1 MRTCLRERAIVIIL
15 NAMKVAKLVAPG
27 KMKLFEEPLPELR
40 NVGEILIQPRFM
52 GICGTDL
59 HYFRHGGLGTHMQ
72 ELPMSIGHEVS
83 GTVMESLSEDF
94 KTGDKLAI
102 EPGLHCGNCKYCESG
117 MQNLCENCRFIGS
130 NVKGAFREWMVV
142 DEKQVSGIPESM
154 SLADAVMLE
163 PLSVAIHAVR
173 RSRLELGDSVAIYG
187 VGPIGLLILQVCK
200 AMGCGKSYV
209 YDELDYRVSF
219 AERFGAGPIDKEE
232 PPTVD
237 IAFDAA
243 GAQETIDL
251 CFRGAGKGGT
261 VVLVGVPET
270 DFIRYNP
277 HIGRVKELNVYNCR
291 RANRA
296 LSLALELFLSD
307 KVSFEGMVTHTFSLE
322 RIQEAFETAANYR
335 DQVIK
340 AVIQMG

>member
-1 MRTCLRERAIVIIL
+1 
-15 NAMKVAKLVAPG
+15 MKVAKLTAPRE
-27 KMKLFEEPLPELR
+27 MELFEEPLPELR
-40 NVGEILIQPRFM
+40 KKGEILIQPRFM

-83 GTVMESLSEDF
+83 GTVSDSLSEDYE
-94 KTGDKLAI
+94 TGDKLAI

-117 MQNLCENCRFIGS
+117 MQNLCQNPRFIGS
-130 NVKGAFREWMVV
+130 NVEGAFREWMVV
-142 DEKQVSGIPESM
+142 DEKQVLRIPESM
-154 SLADAVMLE
+154 SLTDAVMIE

-173 RSRLELGDSVAIYG
+173 RSRLQLGDSMAIYG

-200 AMGCGKSYV
+200 AMGCGASYV
-209 YDELDYRVSF
+209 YDKLDYRVSF
-219 AERFGAGPIDKEE
+219 AERFGAEPIDKGE

-251 CFRGAGKGGT
+251 CFKGADKGGT

-270 DFIRYNP
+270 DFVNYNP
-277 HIGRVKELNVYNCR
+277 HISRIKELNVYNCR
-291 RANRA
+291 RANKA

-322 RIQEAFETAANYR
+322 KIQEAFEITADYR

>member
-1 MRTCLRERAIVIIL
+1 
-15 NAMKVAKLVAPG
+15 MKVAKLTAPR
-27 KMKLFEEPLPELR
+27 KMKLFEEPRPELK
-40 NVGEILIQPRFM
+40 NVGEILIQPELT

-59 HYFRHGGLGTHMQ
+59 HYFRHGGLGTYMQ

-83 GTVMESLSEDF
+83 GTVVESLSEDF
-94 KTGDKLAI
+94 KTGDRLAI
-102 EPGLHCGNCKYCESG
+102 EPGLQCGKCKYCESG
-117 MQNLCENCRFIGS
+117 MHNLCSNCRFIGA

-142 DEKQVSGIPESM
+142 DEKQVIGIPECM
-154 SLADAVMLE
+154 SLEDAVMIE

-187 VGPIGLLILQVCK
+187 AGPIGLLILQVCK
-200 AMGCGKSYV
+200 AMGCGRSYI
-209 YDELDYRVSF
+209 YDKLDYRMSF
-219 AERFGAGPIDKEE
+219 AKQFGADAIDKEE

-251 CFRGAGKGGT
+251 CFSGADKGGA

-270 DFIRYNP
+270 DFVRYNP
-277 HIGRVKELNVYNCR
+277 HISRIKELNVYNCR

-296 LSLALELFLSD
+296 LSLALELFLSG
-307 KVSFEGMVTHTFSLE
+307 KVSFEGMVTHTFPLE
-322 RIQEAFETAANYR
+322 RIQEAFETAADYR

-340 AVIQMG
+340 AVVQMGG

>member
-1 MRTCLRERAIVIIL
+1 
-15 NAMKVAKLVAPG
+15 MKVAKLAAPG
-27 KMKLFEEPLPELR
+27 KMELFEEPRPELR

-59 HYFRHGGLGTHMQ
+59 HYFRHGGLGTHMH

-83 GTVMESLSEDF
+83 GTVMGSLSEDF
-94 KTGDKLAI
+94 KIGDKLAI

-117 MQNLCENCRFIGS
+117 MQNLCESSRFIGS
-130 NVKGAFREWMVV
+130 NVEGAFREWMVV
-142 DEKQVSGIPESM
+142 DEKQVLGIPEPMNLS
-154 SLADAVMLE
+154 DAVMIE

-173 RSRLELGDSVAIYG
+173 RSRLQLGDSVAIYG
-187 VGPIGLLILQVCK
+187 VGPIGLLILQVCN

-209 YDELDYRVSF
+209 YDKLDYRVSF
-219 AERFGAGPIDKEE
+219 AEQFGADPISKEE

-251 CFRGAGKGGT
+251 CFRAADKGGA

-270 DFIRYNP
+270 DFVRYNP
-277 HIGRVKELNVYNCR
+277 HISRIKEVNVYNCR

-307 KVSFEGMVTHTFSLE
+307 KVSFEGMVTHAFSLE
-322 RIQEAFETAANYR
+322 KIQEAFETAADYR

-340 AVIQMG
+340 AVIQIG

>member
-1 MRTCLRERAIVIIL
+1 
-15 NAMKVAKLVAPG
+15 MKVAKLVAPG
-27 KMKLFEEPLPELR
+27 KMELFEEPRPELR
-40 NVGEILIQPRFM
+40 NVGEILIQPRFV

-72 ELPMSIGHEVS
+72 DLPMSIGHEVS
-83 GTVMESLSEDF
+83 GTVIESLSEDL
-94 KTGDKLAI
+94 KTGDNLAI
-102 EPGLHCGNCKYCESG
+102 EPGLSCGNCKYCESG
-117 MQNLCENCRFIGS
+117 MQNLCQSPRFIGS
-130 NVKGAFREWMVV
+130 NVEGAFSEWMVV
-142 DEKQVSGIPESM
+142 DEKQAFRIPESM
-154 SLADAVMLE
+154 SLADAVMIE

-173 RSRLELGDSVAIYG
+173 RSRLQLGDSVAIYG

-209 YDELDYRVSF
+209 YDKLDYRASF
-219 AERFGAGPIDKEE
+219 AGRFGADPIDREA

-251 CFRGAGKGGT
+251 CFRGADKGGT

-270 DFIRYNP
+270 DFVRYNP
-277 HIGRVKELNVYNCR
+277 HISRIKELNVYNCR

-307 KVSFEGMVTHTFSLE
+307 KVSFKGMVTHMFSLE
-322 RIQEAFETAANYR
+322 KIQEAFETAADYQ